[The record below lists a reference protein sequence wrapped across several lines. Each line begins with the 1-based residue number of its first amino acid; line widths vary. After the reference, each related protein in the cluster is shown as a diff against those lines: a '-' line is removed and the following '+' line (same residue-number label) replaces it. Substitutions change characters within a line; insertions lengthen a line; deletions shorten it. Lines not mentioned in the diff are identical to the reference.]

1 MLAAGIGIRL
11 KHVENRFFID
21 SGDDGS
27 TSTPSAPASL
37 IATSAAL
44 LPRGQAMMKR
54 TWASSGSARTN
65 LSNWSPL
72 TGSIAQSEIR
82 SWYDFS
88 RISSS
93 AAAPFGARSMSVAP
107 SWFST
112 AVSAAAMELCSPMI
126 SVARGAADVMTLIQP
141 RTSRD

>member
-1 MLAAGIGIRL
+1 MLPAGIGTRM
-11 KHVENRFFID
+11 KHVENRFFD
-21 SGDDGS
+21 RLRRRRFHEH
-27 TSTPSAPASL
+27 TVRPSFPDRNLCSSVASRAGNDEAHMGQLWLGPDKLEQLEPADRL
-37 IATSAAL
+37 HT
-44 LPRGQAMMKR
+44 
-54 TWASSGSARTN
+54 
-65 LSNWSPL
+65 
-72 TGSIAQSEIR
+72 QSEIR

-93 AAAPFGARSMSVAP
+93 AAAPFGTWSMSVAP

-126 SVARGAADVMTLIQP
+126 SVARGPADVMTLIQP